1 MGKYQVVLDTE
12 TVGGFSKPLVYDF
25 SYCIFNKWTGKTI
38 ENHTFIIDEIF
49 SDSALMSTAYFADHV
64 PEILERIELGEF
76 QDVNFLSARQHFIED
91 CKKYHIK
98 NWFAYNANF
107 DKRSLNCT
115 TDYLTKGRTK
125 YFFPKKFS
133 PHCIWSIAVDAFLCG
148 DDYYTQA
155 IANKWISEKGN
166 VKSSAECAYRY
177 LSGNPNFEE
186 RHFGIDDCQIEKE
199 ILLYCRSIKGK
210 KNSKPNS
217 AIWRKIQ
224 RES

>member
-25 SYCIFNKWTGKTI
+25 SYCIFNKWTGETK
-38 ENHTFIIDEIF
+38 EKRTFIIKEIF
-49 SDSALMSTAYFADHV
+49 NDGPLMDTAYFKSNI
-64 PEILERIELGEF
+64 PEILERVERGEF
-76 QDVNFLSARQHFIED
+76 QVIDFLSARQHFIED

-98 NWFAYNANF
+98 KWFAYNANF

-115 TDYLTKGRTK
+115 TTYLTKERTK

-133 PHCIWSIAVDAFLCG
+133 PLCIWSIAVDAFLCG
-148 DDYYTQA
+148 DDYYTKA
-155 IANKWISEKGN
+155 ITNDWISEKGN
-166 VKSSAECAYRY
+166 IKSNAECAYKY
-177 LSGNPNFEE
+177 ISKNCEFEE

-199 ILLYCRSIKGK
+199 ILMYCRSIKGK
-210 KNSKPNS
+210 KNTKPNG

-224 RES
+224 RGP